1 MHELVGFLELKKLND
16 VRVRI
21 LVVVCCNAFISANSS
36 HNLFKYSMRTIET
49 TNSISIALNYQ
60 TLDKGDLSRFY
71 KRVQIAA
78 IK

>member
-36 HNLFKYSMRTIET
+36 HDLFKYSMRKIET
-49 TNSISIALNYQ
+49 TNNISIALNYQ
-60 TLDKGDLSRFY
+60 TLDKGDLSRFR
-71 KRVQIAA
+71 KWVQIAA